1 MDRMSGYLSRVKG
14 NETKLQILKRKVE
27 KRRTQK
33 ELIYHEK
40 GDDSSE
46 LFWWIGNSKEQRE
59 RNYFEAV
66 LGESCFE
73 SNRGHS
79 GTNAKQSFKNLYEC
93 RMSCAFPT
101 NVILMIDETCTR
113 PRWSQIHSTTTGH
126 HFYLVSRSKF
136 EATNF
141 SCFSVHCCSTLN
153 IYAKKSNTTTISAFK
168 PWHEYV
174 NLLERKPSS
183 NSVFQ
188 CITFSS
194 YK

>member
-1 MDRMSGYLSRVKG
+1 MYYYGYLVG
-14 NETKLQILKRKVE
+14 E
-27 KRRTQK
+27 K
-33 ELIYHEK
+33 I
-40 GDDSSE
+40 S
-46 LFWWIGNSKEQRE
+46 N
-59 RNYFEAV
+59 V
-66 LGESCFE
+66 LE
-73 SNRGHS
+73 HS
-79 GTNAKQSFKNLYEC
+79 GTNAKQSFKNSYEC
-93 RMSCAFPT
+93 RMYHAFPT
-101 NVILMIDETCTR
+101 NVILTIDETCTR

-136 EATNF
+136 EVTNF

-174 NLLERKPSS
+174 NLLERKPGS

-188 CITFSS
+188 CIFSLILSSNITFSP